1 MKLICRF
8 RWAGF
13 IAILCS
19 APIPSQ
25 AVQLLISGDT
35 LISQG
40 LLSENYWSRSTV
52 TDKDEALIAYVDL
65 VKRVDFEAMDYFF
78 FVESRSVAS
87 MTTTRN
93 SLTLF
98 SKGDAASSL
107 LQNRAIGL
115 DGNLLSYSFN
125 AVGMQL
131 ESSSE
136 NKRWSWRVSPK
147 LLKITSFKSD
157 TGSGIFSKFGETQK
171 LTADTHSIG
180 FWEYGFFENGTQAV
194 NFGNGIA
201 TDLQLRYFE
210 ENLSVQFSAE
220 NLFSRITNYG
230 LFYNSKKYQTESKNS
245 LIISNAL
252 PAMSGAYGQQDFV
265 SSLPIFSRLF
275 VEYRLPDHS
284 VKLSAG
290 LDTLDNTNRGWGA
303 MAVAHNDLMIHLK
316 TYGFQNL
323 ALICQINNFWARGLT
338 VGLGLESDLKGE
350 WQFNAA
356 RVSYSF

>member
-1 MKLICRF
+1 MHLIF
-8 RWAGF
+8 RLRWVAC
-13 IAILCS
+13 IAICGGAAFS
-19 APIPSQ
+19 AH
-25 AVQLLISGDT
+25 ATQLLINGDT
-35 LISQG
+35 FISHG
-40 LLSENYWSRSTV
+40 LLSENYWSRRALI
-52 TDKDEALIAYVDL
+52 DNDEALIAHVDL
-65 VKRVDFEAMDYFF
+65 VKRVDFEVLNQRF

-98 SKGDAASSL
+98 AKGDAAQSL
-107 LQNRAIGL
+107 LQDKTIGL
-115 DGNLLSYSFN
+115 DGSLLSYSFH
-125 AVGMQL
+125 AVGMQMDGSY
-131 ESSSE
+131 ED
-136 NKRWSWRVSPK
+136 KRWFWRVSPK

-157 TGSGIFSKFGETQK
+157 TGSGTFSRFGETQK

-201 TDLQLRYFE
+201 TDLQLRYSE
-210 ENLSVQFSAE
+210 ENLSVEFSAE
-220 NLFSRITNYG
+220 NLFSRVTNYG
-230 LFYNSKKYQTESKNS
+230 LFYNSKKYQAESRNS

-252 PAMSGAYGQQDFV
+252 PAMSGTYGQQDFV
-265 SSLPIFSRLF
+265 SSLPIFSRFL

-290 LDTLDNTNRGWGA
+290 FDTLDNTSRGWGA
-303 MAVAHNDLMIHLK
+303 MAAAHNDLMIHLK

-323 ALICQINNFWARGLT
+323 ALICQVNNLWARGLT

-356 RVSYSF
+356 RLSYSF